1 MNDFCKVLD
10 GEKPCGGG
18 ALCSC
23 GEMLDLKTLLVVT
36 MAVAA
41 LQAVAWIF
49 VWRAWRHLYELKF
62 LAAGF
67 IAIAAGVLLM
77 LLRGHDPPPWAI
89 VLHNTIIK
97 LGLVL
102 LAEGLARFLGQPR
115 YSWIGIC
122 LLISQVA
129 AWSISVAIDPTDLE
143 PRIHASTFFTV
154 VMMSVMC
161 LALLRDRTQPP
172 LLRWITIAVLVEYM
186 SASVLQSIIEFR
198 LPADFQS
205 APILADRNAWYLL
218 QGTLFLIAFFACLLF
233 MVSSRL
239 SADLREKNAALSREV
254 EERKSLEARLN
265 ASLEAERS
273 LREEQADFTRVVSHE
288 FRTPLAIIRNA
299 VDMIGL
305 TGSQSQPA
313 TQERL
318 SGIQEALNRLFSVI
332 NRFMAEDRENSFQPE
347 YMEVRSLIADVRL
360 HFDMTARGD
369 RLRFTVQD
377 PTISICADPDM
388 LATVLINLIDNALK
402 YSPGNEP
409 IHIAAR
415 EQQGTVVIGVRDRGI
430 GIPHAELDRI
440 GRRFFR
446 ASNAKA
452 ITGTGLGLYSARRL
466 LAYHGGTLTLDG
478 NDRGGTTAV
487 VRVPLSLAQSGKAM
501 PQEITV

>member
-1 MNDFCKVLD
+1 MKDICKVFAN
-10 GEKPCGGG
+10 EKPYGGES
-18 ALCSC
+18 LCSG

-67 IAIAAGVLLM
+67 IAIALGVLLM
-77 LLRGHDPPPWAI
+77 LLRGHNPAAWAI

-115 YSWIGIC
+115 HSWIGAC
-122 LLISQVA
+122 LLVSQVA
-129 AWSISVAIDPTDLE
+129 IWSISVAVDPTDLE

-172 LLRWITIAVLVEYM
+172 LLRWITIAILVEYM
-186 SASVLQSIIEFR
+186 SASVLQSILEFR
-198 LPADFQS
+198 LPADFES

-239 SADLREKNAALSREV
+239 SADLREKNTALSREV
-254 EERKSLEARLN
+254 EERKSLEARLS
-265 ASLEAERS
+265 ASLDAERM
-273 LREEQADFTRVVSHE
+273 LREEQADFTRMVSHE

-305 TGSQSQPA
+305 TGNQSQPA

-318 SGIQEALNRLFSVI
+318 SGIREALNRLFSVI
-332 NRFMAEDRENSFQPE
+332 NRFMVEDRENSFQPE
-347 YMEVRSLIADVRL
+347 YMEIGSLMGDVRL
-360 HFDMTARGD
+360 HFEMTARGD
-369 RLRFTVQD
+369 RLHFTLQD
-377 PTISICADPDM
+377 QAMSICADPDM

-409 IHIAAR
+409 IHIVTR
-415 EQQGTVVIGVRDRGI
+415 QQGTAVIIEVRDRGI
-430 GIPHAELDRI
+430 GIPRAELDKI

-466 LAYHGGTLTLDG
+466 LAYHGGTLQLD
-478 NDRGGTTAV
+478 NNVHGGTTAV
-487 VRVPLSLAQSGKAM
+487 VRVSLSRTQSNQAV
-501 PQEITV
+501 PEETLV